1 MYATLARKS
10 LLKAAPLVAGTAVVL
25 VEKERDKARSIQLP
39 IYPISSPDIVLLDTP
54 STLER
59 QIGTVRKTFTE
70 TYSDAY
76 SQVQGV
82 VSKWIGVEH
91 AIESRV
97 KALISPT
104 ESITPGILYVGIA
117 TLSGSI
123 IARNRLLVTR
133 LILPPTLLVLSMNH
147 FLPQTTANV
156 SEYFGSL
163 EDTYFPTFAQK
174 HAVANAHT
182 RMSWDMLKDS
192 TANGKQKFDAGVET
206 AVDKIQESTGL
217 KLREAMGWGKSVTEK
232 VESKVLDAVKAVEK
246 KEEPSKTDEKSV

>member
-1 MYATLARKS
+1 MSATLIRRS
-10 LLKAAPLVAGTAVVL
+10 LLKAAPLVGGTVVVL
-25 VEKERDKARSIQLP
+25 VEKERDKLP

-54 STLER
+54 STLEI
-59 QIGTVRKTFTE
+59 QIGTVRKKFTK

-97 KALISPT
+97 KALIPPT

-133 LILPPTLLVLSMNH
+133 LILPPTLFVLSMNH
-147 FLPQTTANV
+147 FLPQTFANI
-156 SEYFGSL
+156 SEYLGSL
-163 EDTYFPTFAQK
+163 EDTYFPTVAQK

-182 RMSWDMLKDS
+182 RMGLEMLQES
-192 TANGKQKFDAGVET
+192 AANGKQKFDAGVET
-206 AVDKIQESTGL
+206 TVDKIQESTGL

-232 VESKVLDAVKAVEK
+232 VESKVLDAVNAVEK
-246 KEEPSKTDEKSV
+246 KEESPKTDEKFV

>member
-25 VEKERDKARSIQLP
+25 VEKERDKLP

-217 KLREAMGWGKSVTEK
+217 KIREAMGWGKSVTEK